1 MDYFQGRVRADEDE
15 LCPKC
20 GERRV
25 RAWEDMKDDERE
37 FVGRVFR
44 PDEGERQRYKWCVVC
59 WDEVRDDAPR
69 FV

>member
-1 MDYFQGRVRADEDE
+1 MNYFQGRVRADGDE
-15 LCPKC
+15 VCPKC

-25 RAWEDMKDDERE
+25 RAWKDMKDDERE

-44 PDEGERQRYKWCVVC
+44 PDEGERQRCMWCVLC
-59 WDEVRDDAPR
+59 WEEVRDDAPR